1 VDGPLE
7 ENFDGDTLGFVL
19 EVWELLER
27 RYCHDEIYHGAFD
40 SKGLVNEERRQQGR
54 VDYTIEFASSQS
66 FLYCLLK
73 AEGTEVMCIGNGL
86 LRGFFPHLDID
97 LPK

>member
-19 EVWELLER
+19 HSWELRER
-27 RYCHDEIYHGAFD
+27 RHYHDEIYHGAFD
-40 SKGLVNEERRQQGR
+40 SEGLVNEERRQQGR
-54 VDYTIEFASSQS
+54 VDYTIELASLLS

-73 AEGTEVMCIGNGL
+73 PKGIEVMCIGNGL
-86 LRGFFPHLDID
+86 MRAFFPHFDID